1 MKEHTTNYESAF
13 IAVADDCP
21 VKAAEIPPLKGGKR
35 TVANLQFDLLTEAPY
50 RYTSDELLFK
60 IYAERQ
66 QIPEEEIAEARTLFF
81 SKGQP
86 CLRTSPLAKRYG
98 WGIHHDDQG
107 RVALYACESR
117 EYKAFSKDK
126 GLRQLKAMKSA
137 R

>member
-1 MKEHTTNYESAF
+1 M
-13 IAVADDCP
+13 
-21 VKAAEIPPLKGGKR
+21 
-35 TVANLQFDLLTEAPY
+35 ANLQFDLLTEAPY

-126 GLRQLKAMKSA
+126 GLGQLKAMKSA